1 MPRKVLRV
9 TRKSTRKI
17 VKKKTCRK
25 SRSNTKIRVGGGKD
39 IDYSTIKD
47 KIIKYPFRDDLELT
61 LKKGHKID
69 SYNAKMVFCSNDIK
83 SKRKIGGIGALFRR
97 KLIDESARLKQYEA
111 EQDGKIRLYQDEN
124 ERKYDIENY
133 ADYNFNAYE
142 MFSIE
147 LKGNE
152 KSLLVR
158 DDDNILATTSNLDL
172 KIDTQVKGLVSS
184 AKKIMPR
191 FDLDGNYGKAWI
203 SAPPTEEIIIKS
215 GEKMKINPAVLVA
228 CAMKDKKSYKVKTS
242 INPTKFNRGTLRFE
256 GPARVFI
263 LKPDLSETM
272 VKYRYKMFS

>member
-9 TRKSTRKI
+9 TRKSTRKG
-17 VKKKTCRK
+17 VKKTCRK

-47 KIIKYPFRDDLELT
+47 KIIKYPFRDDLELS

-83 SKRKIGGIGALFRR
+83 SKRKIGGIGALLRR

-142 MFSIE
+142 MFSI
-147 LKGNE
+147 
-152 KSLLVR
+152 
-158 DDDNILATTSNLDL
+158 
-172 KIDTQVKGLVSS
+172 
-184 AKKIMPR
+184 
-191 FDLDGNYGKAWI
+191 
-203 SAPPTEEIIIKS
+203 
-215 GEKMKINPAVLVA
+215 
-228 CAMKDKKSYKVKTS
+228 
-242 INPTKFNRGTLRFE
+242 
-256 GPARVFI
+256 
-263 LKPDLSETM
+263 
-272 VKYRYKMFS
+272 